1 MRGRLLWLNWLSGLR
16 STSQLPASCCRCANS
31 VATTT
36 TALLS
41 SLFRLN
47 ADLVSA
53 DFAESAAGM
62 PGMPKGAVFGGGVS
76 SATNA
81 RLLGVWMCEVGLY
94 GFVFFCGSDWLC
106 GFCDQLGLSRRSI
119 FLTRTT
125 AASVPWGGHGAWS
138 GLFRTGSAS
147 DGRPA

>member
-1 MRGRLLWLNWLSGLR
+1 
-16 STSQLPASCCRCANS
+16 

-76 SATNA
+76 LATN
-81 RLLGVWMCEVGLY
+81 
-94 GFVFFCGSDWLC
+94 DWLMGC
-106 GFCDQLGLSRRSI
+106 GCVRLDCTDLFFSADQTVCVDFAI
-119 FLTRTT
+119 N
-125 AASVPWGGHGAWS
+125 S
-138 GLFRTGSAS
+138 GCPA
-147 DGRPA
+147 GRFF